1 MYVYTHVTVYIK
13 SKRIYTLL
21 ELSEV
26 SKVSGYKVH
35 YKNKLY
41 FYISENLVFK

>member
-1 MYVYTHVTVYIK
+1 MCVYGLDVKNKAVIICRQDNCVYVK

-26 SKVSGYKVH
+26 SKVSG
-35 YKNKLY
+35 
-41 FYISENLVFK
+41 